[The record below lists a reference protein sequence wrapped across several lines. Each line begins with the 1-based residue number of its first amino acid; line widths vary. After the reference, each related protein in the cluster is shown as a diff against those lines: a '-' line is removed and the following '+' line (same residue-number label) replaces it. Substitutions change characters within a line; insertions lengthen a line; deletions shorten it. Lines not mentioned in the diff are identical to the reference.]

1 VAICV
6 VVSGV
11 AAISCVAIS
20 GMANSGV
27 AAISCVAISGDIVCV
42 W

>member
-1 VAICV
+1 
-6 VVSGV
+6 V